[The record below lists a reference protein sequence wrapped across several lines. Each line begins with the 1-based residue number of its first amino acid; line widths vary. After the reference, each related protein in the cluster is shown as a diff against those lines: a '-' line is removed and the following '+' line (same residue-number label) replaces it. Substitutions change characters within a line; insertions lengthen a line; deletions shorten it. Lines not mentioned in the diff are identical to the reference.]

1 MFSVLRRSAYRAG
14 PPVFAALMA
23 SASPASAGLDTL
35 VELDIP
41 AGDLGRTLI
50 AISRQGGIMI
60 SFPPEIVAGRRA
72 AALKGRVVV
81 RDALMRVLGGTGLHI
96 VPGSG
101 GGVTVVADRDTGVST
116 QGLGDIAAID
126 VTDASGGS
134 RFGDVGF
141 QAGDAGTSSRLSGTP
156 TKELANTITTVTQKV
171 IQSQVVTSA
180 ADAAQN
186 VSGVTLGASGDG
198 RANFVIRGFQ
208 TQGVMVDGIGSFNRS
223 MTIYGQP
230 PIDNVERIEVLK
242 GPSAILTGA
251 TLEGGGVNVTTKR
264 PTETVIRDATVRY
277 GSYGYKTLAFDF
289 GGPVADTQ
297 GLTYRFVASGN
308 AADSNYAGYRDPHEY
323 LLAPSVRWTDG
334 ETSLLAGLTYTDQAR
349 KPVQYTFIPRL
360 GADPFHPI
368 LRLPRGIPKIN
379 PDLGYTSKLIQLFS
393 EQSHDFGDI
402 LGSNIVLHNR
412 LRYDTSTDGLNTGS
426 WIGRPG
432 RNGTY
437 STTQV
442 QGNYQFSRLF
452 EQVDLTSTY
461 DAGFARQTLKFGLDY
476 SSTQITYSQVPAPA
490 SQNFFTNP
498 YTGLPIQDLFRPT
511 IIPQSALGGLGASS
525 LGYYVIDKFDTLD
538 NRLHITGSVRYDDFT
553 NSSSG
558 GGRPSSSIK
567 SGGMTWSSGA
577 VFDITPYFS
586 AYGNVN
592 TGIVPAAGFNDRTG
606 IPFPPEQRHQWEAG
620 GRAYMFD
627 KKLSLTASYFDLAA
641 TNVTICPTNDCDITS
656 KYVLV
661 PGQTSRGVEFDMQ
674 GELYP
679 GLNLIASFASTVVK
693 FVSPQNTSPF
703 AGIPQYTG
711 SIWATYTW
719 QEGSLTGLTIGAG
732 GRGNSDSTVFDVN
745 NKVYPVPGFVT
756 VDAFIGYDIDQWSL
770 SFKAN
775 NLADKYYYNPSYDS
789 RFIGIGQGRNFLF
802 AAKCS
807 F

>member
-1 MFSVLRRSAYRAG
+1 MFSVLRRSAYWAG
-14 PPVFAALMA
+14 PPVLAALIA
-23 SASPASAGLDTL
+23 TASPAYADLDTT

-72 AALKGRVVV
+72 VALKGRVVV
-81 RDALMRVLGGTGLHI
+81 REALMRILGGTGLHI
-96 VPGSG
+96 VPSSSGS
-101 GGVTVVADRDTGVST
+101 VTVVADQGSGVSS
-116 QGLGDIAAID
+116 QRLGDIAAID
-126 VTDASGGS
+126 VTDVSGGS

-141 QAGDAGTSSRLSGTP
+141 QAGDAGTASRLAGAP

-180 ADAAQN
+180 AEAAQN

-251 TLEGGGVNVTTKR
+251 TVEGGGVNVTTKR
-264 PTETVIRDATVRY
+264 PTDSVIRDATVRY

-289 GGPVADTQ
+289 GGPVADAQ

-334 ETSLLAGLTYTDQAR
+334 ETTLLAGMTYTDQVR
-349 KPVQYTFIPRL
+349 KPVQYTFIPSR

-379 PDLGYTSKLIQLFS
+379 PDLGYTSNLIQLFS

-402 LGSNIVLHNR
+402 LGANIVLHNR

-437 STTQV
+437 STTQN
-442 QGNYQFSRLF
+442 QADYQFSRLF

-476 SSTQITYSQVPAPA
+476 SLTQITFSQVAAPSA
-490 SQNFFTNP
+490 LNFFTNP
-498 YTGLPIQDLFRPT
+498 YSGLPIQELFRPT
-511 IIPQSALGGLGASS
+511 SIPQSALGGFEGAS

-553 NSSSG
+553 NSVSGAGLSNSSV
-558 GGRPSSSIK
+558 K

-592 TGIVPAAGFNDRTG
+592 TGMVPAAGFSNTTG
-606 IPFPPEQRHQWEAG
+606 IPFPPEQRDQWEAG
-620 GRAYMFD
+620 GRAYLFD
-627 KKLSLTASYFDLAA
+627 KKLTLTTGYFDLAA
-641 TNVTICPTNDCDITS
+641 TNVTICPTNDCNVTN
-656 KYVLV
+656 KYLLV

-674 GELYP
+674 GEIYP
-679 GLNLIASFASTVVK
+679 GLNIIASFASTVVK
-693 FVSPQNTSPF
+693 YVSSQNTGPF
-703 AGIPQYTG
+703 AGIPQYTS

-719 QEGSLTGLTIGAG
+719 QDGWMKGLTIGTG
-732 GRGNSDSTVFDVN
+732 GRGNSNSTVFDTN
-745 NKVYPVPGFVT
+745 SKVYPVPGFFT

-775 NLADKYYYNPSYDS
+775 NLMDKYYYSPSYDS
-789 RFIGIGQGRNFLF
+789 RYIGIGQGRNFLF